1 MLLTLILLSLVTQA
15 ISAGENIPTGKF
27 TKSAAGT
34 LQFSVQGDLYV
45 KNYSTSAYSIEKM
58 TEYTHKMEQ

>member
-45 KNYSTSAYSIEKM
+45 KNYSN
-58 TEYTHKMEQ
+58 